1 MQKLPDIIRDVVAEL
16 DADGNGFRTREAA
29 DLLYHRA
36 RNGAAIPDA
45 IAQLAR
51 RGAQVAIGE
60 YKPER
65 AAAQRATMFAG
76 QRDMAEI
83 ADGFDRW
90 ISDFAALDD
99 SADAI
104 RKRVVRMTYPE
115 FVAMIEFRERKA
127 AEMREEARRARM
139 ILTQHPH
146 WADNPG
152 LTLAEV
158 LGISE

>member
-1 MQKLPDIIRDVVAEL
+1 MKLLDLLRDVVAEL
-16 DADGNGFRTREAA
+16 DADGGGFRTREAA
-29 DLLYHRA
+29 DLLFHRA
-36 RNGAAIPDA
+36 KDGRDIPDA

-51 RGAQVAIGE
+51 RGAQMAVQE
-60 YKPER
+60 FKPEW
-65 AAAQRATMFAG
+65 AAALRSAQFAG

-90 ISDFAALDD
+90 LSDFAAVDD
-99 SADAI
+99 GADAI

-152 LTLAEV
+152 MTLAEV
-158 LGISE
+158 LGISEA